1 MNPQKRFRETTYRK
15 RLRVENF
22 TNTIEIS
29 VKNLHSKKIRL
40 SLFTNNYLTT
50 KPMRRKVTLKQIA
63 KELDVSIST
72 VSKSLRDSPE
82 ISEDT
87 RLKVQAFAKLYNYK
101 PNLIALSL
109 KNKKTKTIGIII
121 PEIVHHFFATVI
133 SGIEHVA
140 NENGYNVIVTLSDE
154 SFDKEVINMEML
166 ANGSIDGFI
175 MSLSKET
182 QHKKDFHH
190 ITEVINQGMPVVM
203 FDRVTNDILCDK
215 VIIDDNLAAY
225 EAVQS
230 LIDNGFKKIAL
241 ITTVDYVSVGKL
253 RTDGYIKALKT
264 NNIEIN
270 PELIIKI
277 EDIDNCEFQIEELV
291 SNKELDAIFAV
302 NELFAVTAIKAA
314 KKTNMKVPEDI
325 SIIGFT
331 DGIISKYS
339 SPSITTVSQNGIKMG
354 GKAAKM
360 LIDRLEAE
368 QEDDEHYKT
377 EVIETHLVVRESTPT
392 L

>member
-1 MNPQKRFRETTYRK
+1 MK
-15 RLRVENF
+15 
-22 TNTIEIS
+22 
-29 VKNLHSKKIRL
+29 
-40 SLFTNNYLTT
+40 
-50 KPMRRKVTLKQIA
+50 RKVTLKQIA

-109 KNKKTKTIGIII
+109 KNRKTKTIGIII

-140 NENGYNVIVTLSDE
+140 NEKGYNVIVTLSDE

-182 QHKKDFHH
+182 QFRRDFHH
-190 ITEVINQGMPVVM
+190 IIEVINQGMPVVM
-203 FDRVTNDILCDK
+203 FDRVTNDISCDK
-215 VIIDDNLAAY
+215 VIIDDQLAAF
-225 EAVQS
+225 EAVQR
-230 LIDNGFKKIAL
+230 LIEAGYKNIAL

-253 RTDGYIKALKT
+253 RTDGYIKALKI
-264 NNIEIN
+264 NNRAID
-270 PELIIKI
+270 PDLILKI
-277 EDIDNCEFQIEELV
+277 EDIDNCTDQIEQLIRN
-291 SNKELDAIFAV
+291 NKIDAIFAV
-302 NELFAVTAIKAA
+302 NELFAVTAIKEA
-314 KKTNMKVPEDI
+314 KAQGINVPEEMA
-325 SIIGFT
+325 IIGFT

-339 SPSITTVSQNGIKMG
+339 SPSITTVGQNGIKMG
-354 GKAAKM
+354 NKAAQM
-360 LIDRLEAE
+360 LIDRLETE
-368 QEDDEHYKT
+368 LEEEEHYRT
-377 EVIETHLVVRESTPT
+377 EVIETQLVIRESTPT